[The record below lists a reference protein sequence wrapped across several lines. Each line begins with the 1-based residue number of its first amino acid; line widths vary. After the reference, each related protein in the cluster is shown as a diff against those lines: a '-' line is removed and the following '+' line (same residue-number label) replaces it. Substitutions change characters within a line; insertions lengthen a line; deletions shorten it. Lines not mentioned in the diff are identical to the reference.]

1 MLTESIGFRISMGQV
16 FECEKCEH
24 YPWMSKFTEMNGVEH
39 ECKCNCHDAE
49 FEKHKI
55 YFTIGEN
62 GTWESY
68 GNKWSKGKIITKK
81 QWDQHLTKY
90 GDGAIDE
97 AHKQGIAGY
106 KDEGVR
112 EKRPEAFTDVGSN
125 RLDIDGKYIYYIE
138 IVKLIVCPICR
149 KSQFEDA
156 VLFNLHSYRQ
166 YQAKPRTSDYFYDK
180 PETCLSEHKHEYW
193 PCSCGRKI
201 CQITFR
207 DYFGYDFPNRKYGS
221 GGGSANDDLQ
231 KIEKLWGSHPTNDTP
246 IFDTLQLHYHD
257 KEYKPQYLDVFQ
269 LAIRSDGKTDEVVGI
284 RRPQ

>member
-1 MLTESIGFRISMGQV
+1 MGQD
-16 FECEKCEH
+16 FECEKCGH
-24 YPWMSKFTEMNGVEH
+24 YPWMSKKFTEVNGVKH

-62 GTWESY
+62 GTWDYSSE
-68 GNKWSKGKIITKK
+68 WSKGKIITKK

-90 GDGAIDE
+90 GDSARDE
-97 AHKQGIAGY
+97 AYKQGIAGY

-125 RLDIDGKYIYYIE
+125 SRLDIDGKYIYYIE

-156 VLFNLHSYRQ
+156 VLYNLH
-166 YQAKPRTSDYFYDK
+166 RTSGYFIAK
-180 PETCLSEHKHEYW
+180 PETCLSEHKHEY
-193 PCSCGRKI
+193 CDCKCGRKI

-207 DYFGYDFPNRKYGS
+207 DYFGYEFPNGKYGS
-221 GGGSANDDLQ
+221 GGESSVADLR
-231 KIEKLWGSHPTNDTP
+231 KLEKLWGSLPSNNTP
-246 IFDTLQLHYHD
+246 VSAILRTSSFS
-257 KEYKPQYLDVFQ
+257 EYQPQYLDVFR
-269 LAIRSDGKTDEVVGI
+269 LAMKSDGKTDEVVGI
-284 RRPQ
+284 RITR

>member
-1 MLTESIGFRISMGQV
+1 MGQD
-16 FECEKCEH
+16 FECEKCNH
-24 YPWMSKFTEMNGVEH
+24 YPWMSKIFTEVNGVEYV
-39 ECKCNCHDAE
+39 CKCNCHDAE

-97 AHKQGIAGY
+97 ARKQGIAGY

-138 IVKLIVCPICR
+138 IVKLIVCSICR

-156 VLFNLHSYRQ
+156 VLFNLH
-166 YQAKPRTSDYFYDK
+166 RTSYNYYVES
-180 PETCLSEHKHEYW
+180 ETCLSEHKHEYW
-193 PCSCGRKI
+193 PCPCGRKI

-221 GGGSANDDLQ
+221 GGGSSDDDLQ
-231 KIEKLWGSHPTNDTP
+231 KIEKLWGSHPSNHTP
-246 IFDTLQLHYHD
+246 SSGIHRHFDDRKYRT
-257 KEYKPQYLDVFQ
+257 QYLDVFQ
-269 LAIRSDGKTDEVVGI
+269 LAVRSDGKTDEVVGI
-284 RRPQ
+284 RRTRL